1 MSRPPST
8 RRVIRGVVT
17 SDRGA
22 QTITVEV
29 VHTVR
34 YKKLGKTVREDRRV
48 HAHDEKE
55 EANVGD
61 TVELVECRPMS
72 RTKRFRLVRV
82 IQRSAGEPVI
92 TGAESAAD
100 PTTGR

>member
-8 RRVIRGVVT
+8 RRVLRGVVT

-22 QTITVEV
+22 KTLTVEIRRMFR
-29 VHTVR
+29 HPKYGKLVR
-34 YKKLGKTVREDRRV
+34 QKRRV

-61 TVELVECRPMS
+61 TVDVVECRPMS
-72 RTKRFRLVRV
+72 RTKCFRLLRV
-82 IQRSAGEPVI
+82 VQRGEGEVI
-92 TGAESAAD
+92 TGAESAAE
-100 PTTGR
+100 PAPAP

>member
-61 TVELVECRPMS
+61 TVELVEYRPMS

-82 IQRSAGEPVI
+82 IQRSAGAPVI

-100 PTTGR
+100 QAQSR